1 MNSLPS
7 GHTWV
12 QTNEIFLKLN
22 KWGFRVLQVT
32 FSDTNL
38 SIFVLW
44 MASWKEKKVFLNQP
58 LHIKHELEC
67 KLQVEIQWPRHSRI
81 VTHLLPKRSSGLK
94 NSKGRDTKVKWVL
107 GLTLIPT
114 PQNAGYLSTYT
125 TFTT

>member
-1 MNSLPS
+1 MNFLSNWTNGGLGFYKLPS
-7 GHTWV
+7 LT
-12 QTNEIFLKLN
+12 QI
-22 KWGFRVLQVT
+22 
-32 FSDTNL
+32 SPSL
-38 SIFVLW
+38 SSEW
-44 MASWKEKKVFLNQP
+44 PHEKKKTVFLNQP

-107 GLTLIPT
+107 GLTLNPT

-125 TFTT
+125 TFYHIVISKYVIEPIN